1 MASFSVPTSSQAAPR
16 RARHEVPD
24 IPGPSLLPPR
34 VYIKLGFLVLLALS
48 GLDHPHLVRDA
59 AAHSPPVAEE
69 APSGKDWP
77 SILARVRNNALAYSA
92 QLPDFICNQT
102 TTLFIRT
109 VSPTVRWRI
118 TGRFVAALS
127 FYDRK
132 EHYEILTVNREP
144 APGGTTMENLA
155 GGLSIGEFGSALR
168 GLFEHRTQAEFR
180 LIGPKRINKRKTLC
194 IAFEVSQERSRR
206 FITYNDRTIMT
217 AYRGRCWVNPSTY
230 EIVRLEKKSVGIPQ
244 DFPVTRFDMSVDY
257 APAAIAGASFWLPRE
272 AEIWISRRI
281 PGDHVSHKTPPIQT
295 KSKLRFDGYRRFG
308 TGVKLVTE

>member
-1 MASFSVPTSSQAAPR
+1 MESLPVSTSSLIGSR
-16 RARHEVPD
+16 CVRHGG
-24 IPGPSLLPPR
+24 PGPSSRGPR
-34 VYIKLGFLVLLALS
+34 LVTACIALGFVALL
-48 GLDHPHLVRDA
+48 GLDHPDLLRDA
-59 AAHSPPVAEE
+59 AAHSPPVAEK

-77 SILARVRNNALAYSA
+77 LILARVRSNALAYSA

-109 VSPTVRWRI
+109 VSPTVRWRM

-132 EHYEILTVNREP
+132 EHYEILSVNREP
-144 APGGTTMENLA
+144 ARRGTTMENLR

-180 LIGPKRINKRKTLC
+180 LIGPKKINKRETLC
-194 IAFEVSQERSRR
+194 IAFKVSQKRSKR
-206 FITYNDRTIMT
+206 FITFNDRTIMT
-217 AYRGRCWVNPSTY
+217 AYRGRCWVNPDTY

-244 DFPVTRFDMSVDY
+244 DFPVTRFDMSIDY
-257 APAAIAGASFWLPRE
+257 APVAIAGASFWLPRE
-272 AEIWISRRI
+272 AENWINRRV
-281 PGDHVSHKTPPIQT
+281 PGDHISHKTPPIQT
-295 KSKLRFDGYRRFG
+295 KSKIRFDGYRRFG